1 MIKNPP
7 ANAGDVG
14 SQARPLSQKDP
25 LVKEMAIHSSILAG
39 KIPWIEEPGGL
50 QSIDGKELDTT
61 YQVNNNNPIP
71 QPLGKHH
78 SAFHL
83 YESD

>member
-7 ANAGDVG
+7 ASAGDVG
-14 SQARPLSQKDP
+14 SHAQLLSQKDP

-50 QSIDGKELDTT
+50 QSIDGRVGQDLPSK
-61 YQVNNNNPIP
+61 QQ
-71 QPLGKHH
+71 QPH
-78 SAFHL
+78 SPAAW
-83 YESD
+83 